1 MSNFRLTPRQKAI
14 TELLGKNETVADI
27 GCDHGILSVYL
38 VQSGAARHVIATDIS
53 AASLHKARQLAQKE
67 KTEMEFLVCDGF
79 SGLADTPSAAVI
91 AGMGGDVIARIIAH
105 SLAKTKLVLQPMK
118 DSAVLFRALQE
129 NEFFI
134 EKEIIVREN
143 NRFYEI
149 LRALPGKMAPFDFF
163 LPRPGTLIMD
173 KNAVAFFQHRL
184 KVLKNAVSAA
194 ERSDSET
201 ARRRVR
207 ELTAQMQTIREVL
220 NDAPHF

>member
-1 MSNFRLTPRQKAI
+1 MI
-14 TELLGKNETVADI
+14 TADI
-27 GCDHGILSVYL
+27 RYRFIFP
-38 VQSGAARHVIATDIS
+38 Q
-53 AASLHKARQLAQKE
+53 QL
-67 KTEMEFLVCDGF
+67 
-79 SGLADTPSAAVI
+79 
-91 AGMGGDVIARIIAH
+91 RY
-105 SLAKTKLVLQPMK
+105 
-118 DSAVLFRALQE
+118 R
-129 NEFFI
+129 
-134 EKEIIVREN
+134 
-143 NRFYEI
+143 
-149 LRALPGKMAPFDFF
+149 F